1 MHSHDEP
8 KKPRIDVGY
17 VAKLAR
23 LALTDLETKHL
34 GRQLN
39 DILDYINKLNEVD
52 TKDIEP
58 TSHVLPLENVE
69 REDVVKPSLAIDEV
83 LKNAPSKE
91 GNFFKVPKVI
101 E

>member
-1 MHSHDEP
+1 MNSHDDV
-8 KKPRIDVGY
+8 KKTGIDVAY
-17 VAKLAR
+17 VANLAR
-23 LALTDLETKHL
+23 LALTDQEAKRL
-34 GRQLN
+34 GKQLN

-52 TKDIEP
+52 TKNVEP

-69 REDVVKPSLAIDEV
+69 REDIVRPSLPIGEV

-91 GNFFKVPKVI
+91 GNFFKVPKII